1 VSVTPAE
8 ARLAAFK
15 GSLEGFLAGTVEA
28 ETVSIEEARP
38 LSGGGIQENWLI
50 DARVSGGPWAGR
62 QELVLRTDAPSGLAV
77 SLTRAQE
84 FRLLQ
89 AARAAGVTVPE
100 PLWLCEDAGVL
111 GKPFYLM
118 RRLAGSSL
126 RCRKAVR
133 PCTRYSATG
142 AIWTPSTGPG
152 RPWNGACAGASSTR
166 RRPAG
171 SCWRT
176 RTSEPAT
183 TWSTSTA

>member
-118 RRLAGSSL
+118 RRLAGT
-126 RCRKAVR
+126 AVGR
-133 PCTRYSATG
+133 RIVKEDGWAGRRQGG
-142 AIWTPSTGPG
+142 AG
-152 RPWNGACAGASSTR
+152 RAARHGAGEDPRDCPAA
-166 RRPAG
+166 RRP
-171 SCWRT
+171 RV
-176 RTSEPAT
+176 P
-183 TWSTSTA
+183 